1 MPALTASALIELWER
16 ALPAA
21 PIDRAIAIL
30 TAAWPELSAQEVSG
44 LPIGAR
50 DRLLLTLRA
59 AAFGPVLEGRADC
72 PGCGGAIEL
81 MFDIAAALE
90 RPAAAPA
97 LSLDL
102 DGRHIACRLPS
113 SADVAAIVT
122 AGLEGEAAERFL
134 VERCLEEAGRDPLS
148 DRGVAAVGE
157 AMAVADPWS
166 ELILAA
172 DCPTC
177 GSHAELVL
185 DPLTALWAEIEARAY
200 ALMSVVARLATAF
213 GWGEA
218 DILAMS
224 DLRRRSYLAMAAT

>member
-1 MPALTASALIELWER
+1 VPALTASALIELWEH

-21 PIDRAIAIL
+21 PIDRASVIL
-30 TAAWPELSAQEVSG
+30 TAAWPELSAQDVAA

-59 AAFGPVLEGRADC
+59 AAFGPVLEGKADC

-81 MFDIAAALE
+81 MFDIATALE
-90 RPAAAPA
+90 HPAGAPA

-113 SADVAAIVT
+113 SADVAAIVE

-134 VERCLEEAGRDPLS
+134 VERCLEEAGCDALS
-148 DRGVAAVGE
+148 DRLVAVLSE

-172 DCPTC
+172 DCPAC
-177 GSHAELVL
+177 RSPAELVL

-200 ALMSVVARLATAF
+200 AQMWAVARLATAF
-213 GWGEA
+213 GWREA

-224 DLRRRSYLAMAAT
+224 NLRRRSYLAMAAT